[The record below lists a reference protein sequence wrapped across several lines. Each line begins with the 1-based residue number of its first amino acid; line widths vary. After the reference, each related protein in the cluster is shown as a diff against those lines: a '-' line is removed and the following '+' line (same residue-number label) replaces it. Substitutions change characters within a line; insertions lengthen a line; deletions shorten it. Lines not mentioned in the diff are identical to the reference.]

1 MRVLLDTHI
10 FLWWVKDDPRLG
22 SRARSIISDVDN
34 KLLLSAASGWEI
46 AIKSKLGKLEITGDI
61 IAFTYEQIQIN
72 AISELPVQMN
82 HTLHVAMLPGLH
94 RDPFDRLLVAQ
105 SQLERIPI
113 LTGDTQ
119 IMAYSVE
126 VIKA

>member
-1 MRVLLDTHI
+1 MRVLLDTHV
-10 FLWWVKDDPRLG
+10 FLWWIKDDPRLG

-34 KLLLSAASGWEI
+34 QLLLSAASGWEI

-61 IAFTYEQIQIN
+61 IAFTYEQMQIN

-82 HTLHVAMLPGLH
+82 HTLHVAMLADLH

-119 IMAYSVE
+119 IKAYSVE

>member
-1 MRVLLDTHI
+1 MRVLLDTHV
-10 FLWWVKDDPRLG
+10 FLWWIKDDPRLG

-34 KLLLSAASGWEI
+34 QLLLSAASGWEI
-46 AIKSKLGKLEITGDI
+46 AIKSKLGKLEIAGDI
-61 IAFTYEQIQIN
+61 IAFTYEQMQIN

-82 HTLHVAMLPGLH
+82 HTLHVAMLPDLH